1 MTHDRRLARRTWP
14 YGTRLDGRVADA
26 RTVGG
31 HSLVIVAAR
40 PDGAPH
46 DEAFAMIG
54 GGHDVDVRSLRVGDH
69 ATIEFKEGGPLG
81 GYWRVVS
88 ARIDVPQS

>member
-1 MTHDRRLARRTWP
+1 MIRRTWP

-26 RTVGG
+26 RMVGG

-40 PDGAPH
+40 PQGATC

-54 GGHDVDVRSLRVGDH
+54 GGHDVDVRSLRVGDQ
-69 ATIEFKEGGPLG
+69 ATIEFTEGGPLG

-88 ARIDVPQS
+88 ARIDVPHS